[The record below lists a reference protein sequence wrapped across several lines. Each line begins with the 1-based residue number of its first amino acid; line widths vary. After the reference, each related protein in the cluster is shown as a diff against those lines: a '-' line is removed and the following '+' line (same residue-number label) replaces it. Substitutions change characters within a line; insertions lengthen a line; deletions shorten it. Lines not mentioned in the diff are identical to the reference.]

1 MPKAK
6 GMEAVAEKVGR
17 KQPVFAKKGA
27 MKGARKPGVAIM
39 IALGSPKK
47 GPPPRPMED
56 EEEEGYDLNA
66 SSQTDEIAR
75 LKARIAELEAK
86 LAEYE
91 GEGEGE
97 SEGEGEGEEEEMED
111 MEEED

>member
-1 MPKAK
+1 MPKLK

-27 MKGARKPGVAIM
+27 GKGVKKPGMAIM
-39 IALGSPKK
+39 IAIGSPKK

-56 EEEEGYDLNA
+56 EGEEESEEGERDEYDVNA

-91 GEGEGE
+91 GEGEDNT
-97 SEGEGEGEEEEMED
+97 ED

>member
-27 MKGARKPGVAIM
+27 RKPGVAIM
-39 IALGSPKK
+39 IALGGPKK
-47 GPPPRPMED
+47 GPPPRPME
-56 EEEEGYDLNA
+56 EEGEEEGYDLNA

-75 LKARIAELEAK
+75 LKAEITSLKAR

-91 GEGEGE
+91 GED
-97 SEGEGEGEEEEMED
+97 EGEEEEGGEMDEEYGD
-111 MEEED
+111 EED

>member
-39 IALGSPKK
+39 IALGAPKK

-56 EEEEGYDLNA
+56 EEEEDEGENYDLNA

-75 LKARIAELEAK
+75 LKAENARLKAR

-91 GEGEGE
+91 GEN
-97 SEGEGEGEEEEMED
+97 EGEEEEYEGEDEEMED
-111 MEEED
+111 

>member
-17 KQPVFAKKGA
+17 KQPVFAK
-27 MKGARKPGVAIM
+27 KGARKPGVAIM

-56 EEEEGYDLNA
+56 DEEEEDYDLNA
-66 SSQTDEIAR
+66 SSQTDKIAR
-75 LKARIAELEAK
+75 LKAENARLKAR

-91 GEGEGE
+91 GEDM
-97 SEGEGEGEEEEMED
+97 GEEEEGEEMDEEMDEEMED
-111 MEEED
+111 

>member
-27 MKGARKPGVAIM
+27 RKPGVAIM
-39 IALGSPKK
+39 IALGAPKK

-56 EEEEGYDLNA
+56 DEDEEGYDLNA
-66 SSQTDEIAR
+66 SSQTDEVAR

-91 GEGEGE
+91 GEN
-97 SEGEGEGEEEEMED
+97 EGEEMDEDMDEEMDED
-111 MEEED
+111 MED

>member
-17 KQPVFAKKGA
+17 KQPVFAK
-27 MKGARKPGVAIM
+27 KGARKPGVAIM

-47 GPPPRPMED
+47 GPPPRPMEDD

-91 GEGEGE
+91 GEN
-97 SEGEGEGEEEEMED
+97 EGEEEDGAEMDEEMDED
-111 MEEED
+111 MED

>member
-39 IALGSPKK
+39 IALGAPKK
-47 GPPPRPMED
+47 GPPPRPMEEED
-56 EEEEGYDLNA
+56 EEDDYDLNA

-75 LKARIAELEAK
+75 LKAEITRLKAR

-91 GEGEGE
+91 GEDEGE
-97 SEGEGEGEEEEMED
+97 EMGEEEEGEEMDEEMED
-111 MEEED
+111 

>member
-39 IALGSPKK
+39 IALGGPKK
-47 GPPPRPMED
+47 GPPPRPMDDD
-56 EEEEGYDLNA
+56 EEEEDYDLNA

-86 LAEYE
+86 LAEYK
-91 GEGEGE
+91 GEN
-97 SEGEGEGEEEEMED
+97 EGEEMDGEEMDED
-111 MEEED
+111 MED

>member
-47 GPPPRPMED
+47 GPPPRPMEEED
-56 EEEEGYDLNA
+56 EEDEEDDYDLNA

-91 GEGEGE
+91 GEEM
-97 SEGEGEGEEEEMED
+97 GEEEEGEEMDEEMED
-111 MEEED
+111 

>member
-27 MKGARKPGVAIM
+27 RKPGVAIM
-39 IALGSPKK
+39 IALGAPKK

-56 EEEEGYDLNA
+56 DEEEEGEGENYDLNA

-91 GEGEGE
+91 GEN
-97 SEGEGEGEEEEMED
+97 EGEEEEYEGEDEEMED
-111 MEEED
+111 

>member
-1 MPKAK
+1 MPKLK
-6 GMEAVAEKVGR
+6 GMEAVADKVGR

-27 MKGARKPGVAIM
+27 KRPGVAIM
-39 IALGSPKK
+39 IALGGPKK
-47 GPPPRPMED
+47 GPPPRPME
-56 EEEEGYDLNA
+56 EEEEEDDYDLNA

-75 LKARIAELEAK
+75 LKAEIARLKAR

-91 GEGEGE
+91 GED
-97 SEGEGEGEEEEMED
+97 EEMKDDEGS

>member
-27 MKGARKPGVAIM
+27 RKPGVAIM
-39 IALGSPKK
+39 IALGAPKK
-47 GPPPRPMED
+47 GPPPRPMEDD

-91 GEGEGE
+91 GEN
-97 SEGEGEGEEEEMED
+97 EGEEMDGEEMDEEMDED
-111 MEEED
+111 MED

>member
-56 EEEEGYDLNA
+56 DEEEEGYDLNA

-91 GEGEGE
+91 GED
-97 SEGEGEGEEEEMED
+97 EGEEEDGAEMGKEMDED
-111 MEEED
+111 MED

>member
-1 MPKAK
+1 MPKLK

-27 MKGARKPGVAIM
+27 KRPGVTIM
-39 IALGSPKK
+39 VALGGPKK

-56 EEEEGYDLNA
+56 EEEDDDYDLNA

-91 GEGEGE
+91 G
-97 SEGEGEGEEEEMED
+97 GEEDDTED

>member
-1 MPKAK
+1 MPKLK

-27 MKGARKPGVAIM
+27 KRPGVAIM
-39 IALGSPKK
+39 IALGGPKK
-47 GPPPRPMED
+47 GPPPRPME
-56 EEEEGYDLNA
+56 EEGEEDDYDLNA

-75 LKARIAELEAK
+75 LKARIAQLEAK

-91 GEGEGE
+91 GGGEADE
-97 SEGEGEGEEEEMED
+97 AEDEEMDEEMDED
-111 MEEED
+111 MED

>member
-27 MKGARKPGVAIM
+27 RKPGVAIM
-39 IALGSPKK
+39 IALGAPKK
-47 GPPPRPMED
+47 GPPPRPMEDD

-66 SSQTDEIAR
+66 SSQTDEVAR

-91 GEGEGE
+91 GENED
-97 SEGEGEGEEEEMED
+97 EEEEDEEMGEEMDED
-111 MEEED
+111 MED

>member
-6 GMEAVAEKVGR
+6 GMDAVLERANSAGKKR
-17 KQPVFAKKGA
+17 PLLRRKGA
-27 MKGARKPGVAIM
+27 GKPGVAIM
-39 IALGSPKK
+39 IALGGPKK

-56 EEEEGYDLNA
+56 EGEEDDYDLNA

-75 LKARIAELEAK
+75 LKTEVARLKAR

-91 GEGEGE
+91 GEEE
-97 SEGEGEGEEEEMED
+97 EGEEMDEEMDED
-111 MEEED
+111 TED

>member
-17 KQPVFAKKGA
+17 KQPVFAK
-27 MKGARKPGVAIM
+27 KGARKPGVAIM

-47 GPPPRPMED
+47 GPPPRPMEGD
-56 EEEEGYDLNA
+56 EEEEDYDLNA

-91 GEGEGE
+91 GEN
-97 SEGEGEGEEEEMED
+97 EGEEEEYEGEDEEMED
-111 MEEED
+111 

>member
-27 MKGARKPGVAIM
+27 RKPGVAIM
-39 IALGSPKK
+39 IALGAPKK
-47 GPPPRPMED
+47 GPTPRPMEDD

-91 GEGEGE
+91 GEEEGE
-97 SEGEGEGEEEEMED
+97 QEDGEEMGEEMED
-111 MEEED
+111 

>member
-1 MPKAK
+1 MPTRK

-27 MKGARKPGVAIM
+27 KRPGVAIM

-47 GPPPRPMED
+47 GPPPPMREEMDED
-56 EEEEGYDLNA
+56 EGEEGERDEYDFNA

-91 GEGEGE
+91 GGED
-97 SEGEGEGEEEEMED
+97 EETED
-111 MEEED
+111 MEAED

>member
-39 IALGSPKK
+39 IALGAPKK
-47 GPPPRPMED
+47 GPPPRPMEDD

-75 LKARIAELEAK
+75 LKAENARLKAR

-91 GEGEGE
+91 GD
-97 SEGEGEGEEEEMED
+97 GEGEEEEIEGDED
-111 MEEED
+111 NMEEED

>member
-27 MKGARKPGVAIM
+27 RKPGVAIM
-39 IALGSPKK
+39 IALGAPKK
-47 GPPPRPMED
+47 GPPPRPMD
-56 EEEEGYDLNA
+56 DDKEEEGYDLNA

-75 LKARIAELEAK
+75 LKAENARLKAR

-91 GEGEGE
+91 GD
-97 SEGEGEGEEEEMED
+97 GEGEEEDGEEMDED
-111 MEEED
+111 MED

>member
-39 IALGSPKK
+39 IALGGPKK
-47 GPPPRPMED
+47 VPPPRPMED
-56 EEEEGYDLNA
+56 GEEEEGYDLNA

-75 LKARIAELEAK
+75 LKAENARLKAR

-91 GEGEGE
+91 GDEEGEQE
-97 SEGEGEGEEEEMED
+97 DGEEMGEEMDED
-111 MEEED
+111 MED

>member
-39 IALGSPKK
+39 IALGGPKK
-47 GPPPRPMED
+47 GPPPRPMEDD

-91 GEGEGE
+91 GEN
-97 SEGEGEGEEEEMED
+97 EGEEEDGEEMGEEMED
-111 MEEED
+111 

>member
-6 GMEAVAEKVGR
+6 GMEAVAEKIGR
-17 KQPVFAKKGA
+17 KQPVFAK
-27 MKGARKPGVAIM
+27 KGARKPGVAIM
-39 IALGSPKK
+39 IALGAPKK
-47 GPPPRPMED
+47 GPPPRPMEDD

-91 GEGEGE
+91 GEE
-97 SEGEGEGEEEEMED
+97 EGEEEDGAEMDEEMDED
-111 MEEED
+111 MED